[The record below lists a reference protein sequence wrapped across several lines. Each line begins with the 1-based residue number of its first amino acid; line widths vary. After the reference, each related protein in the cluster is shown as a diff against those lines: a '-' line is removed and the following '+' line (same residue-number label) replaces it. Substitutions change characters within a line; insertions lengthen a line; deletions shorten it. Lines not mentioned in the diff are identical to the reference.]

1 MILTKLFRR
10 SDDVRCQDLVEI
22 VTDYLEGTLSPSSR
36 ARVERHLRRCDGC
49 DRYLAQIRATIE
61 LTGRLTVDDVE
72 ALGAEA
78 RDRLLHAFRDFHASP
93 G

>member
-1 MILTKLFRR
+1 MIFPKLLRR
-10 SDDVRCQDLVEI
+10 TGDYRCRDLVEV
-22 VTDYLEGTLSPSSR
+22 VTDYLEGALPASTR
-36 ARVERHLRRCDGC
+36 ARFERHLRRCDGC
-49 DRYLAQIRATIE
+49 DRYLAQIRRTIE

-78 RDRLLHAFRDFHASP
+78 RDRLLDTFRDFHAAR

>member
-1 MILTKLFRR
+1 MILSNLLRR
-10 SDDVRCQDLVEI
+10 PRDYRCQDLVEV
-22 VTDYLEGTLSPSSR
+22 VTDYLEGALPPSTR
-36 ARVERHLRRCDGC
+36 ARFERHLRRCDGC
-49 DRYLAQIRATIE
+49 DRYLAQIRRTIE

-78 RDRLLHAFRDFHASP
+78 RDRLLDTFRDFHAAR